1 MADKIYYDELRK
13 KNAFA
18 SAIEPAWHGK
28 GQILQGKMTSS
39 EAIREAL
46 LDFEVGKLPVSI
58 TLPDGTVKE
67 IPGKFGTYRTDTG
80 APFGVVGNRYEIV
93 QNVDAFEF
101 FDAIVGKD
109 EAMYETA
116 GALGGGEV
124 IFITAKLPD
133 YIRVGKDDIEKYI
146 FLKSTHDGSGSIIAA
161 FTPVRIICNNTL
173 NAALGNLTNRV
184 SIRHT
189 KDAKLKLA
197 QAHRIMGISNRLTTE
212 LTEVFNIMAKKSIVD
227 SQLRKFIEAVVLPP
241 LREEAT
247 PEEKAEISTRSQNKI
262 AQIFRYAMTSPTQQT
277 ESTKGTVFGA
287 YNAITGYYQ
296 NVKKWGGSDDKLESI
311 IGGQAEKDGQKAFDL
326 ALQLIK

>member
-1 MADKIYYDELRK
+1 MADRIYYDEQK
-13 KNAFA
+13 KKSAFA

-28 GQILQGKMTSS
+28 GQILRSKMTSQ

-46 LDFEVGKLPVSI
+46 LDFEVGKTPVKI
-58 TLPDGTVKE
+58 EMPGKGLIEV
-67 IPGKFGTYRTDTG
+67 PGKFATYRTDKEI
-80 APFGVVGNRYEIV
+80 PFGVVGNRYEIV

-109 EAMYETA
+109 EAIYETA
-116 GALGGGEV
+116 GALYDGQV

-146 FLKSTHDGSGSIIAA
+146 FLRSSHDGSGSIIAA
-161 FTPVRIICNNTL
+161 FTPIRVVCSNTL

-184 SIRHT
+184 AIRHT

-197 QAHRIMGISNRLTTE
+197 QAHRIMNISNKLTEE
-212 LTEVFNIMAKKSIVD
+212 LTEVFNIMAKKPIVD
-227 SQLRKFIEAVVLPP
+227 AQLKEFIKQVVMPP
-241 LREEAT
+241 VREEAT
-247 PEEKAEISTRSQNKI
+247 AEEKAELSTRSQNKI
-262 AQIFRYAMTSPTQQT
+262 NDIFRYAMTSPTQQT
-277 ESTKGTVFGA
+277 ESAKGTVFGA

-296 NVKKWGGSDDKLESI
+296 NVKSYKTYDDKIDSI